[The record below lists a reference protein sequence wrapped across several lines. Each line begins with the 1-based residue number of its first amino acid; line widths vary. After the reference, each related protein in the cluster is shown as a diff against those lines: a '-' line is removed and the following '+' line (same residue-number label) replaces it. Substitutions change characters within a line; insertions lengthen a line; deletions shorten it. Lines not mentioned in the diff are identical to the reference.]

1 MSKKLYDHF
10 IATNYANIGVKIQQE
25 KKKVK
30 PQPTA
35 KDKDF

>member
-10 IATNYANIGVKIQQE
+10 IATNYANIGVKVQQE
-25 KKKVK
+25 KKKSK

-35 KDKDF
+35 KGTSF